1 MVITIDGPAGVGKST
16 LAKYLSEKLGWLHLN
31 SGLFYRLAGSFF
43 DGDYSRMLDKVHQY
57 FTIQDLNIV
66 SELAQQTHLT
76 TVEAG
81 ERASIVSS
89 FLPLRD
95 LINQKIRSIAQS
107 VHLVAEGRDMSTV
120 VFPDAFLKIY
130 LDSDLEERARRR
142 WLEQDRKE
150 NLETIKESLS
160 LRDKRDIEKEH
171 GALRQAPNSWY
182 LDTTHL
188 TIDQVCEKVLL
199 KINSMMGQGD
209 IDHVG

>member
-16 LAKYLSEKLGWLHLN
+16 LAKYLSDKLGWIHLN

-43 DGDYSRMLDKVHQY
+43 EGDYQLMLDKVRQY
-57 FTIQDLNIV
+57 FTIQELNII
-66 SELAQQTHLT
+66 SDLSRKPYLT

-81 ERASIVSS
+81 ERASMVSS
-89 FLPLRD
+89 YLPLRD

-107 VHLVAEGRDMSTV
+107 HYLIAEGRDMSTV

-130 LDSDLEERARRR
+130 LDSDLEERTRRR
-142 WLEQDRKE
+142 WLEQGSKE
-150 NLETIKESLS
+150 NLERIKESLS
-160 LRDKRDIEKEH
+160 QRDKRDIEKEH

-188 TIDQVCEKVLL
+188 TIVQVCEKVLL

-209 IDHVG
+209 IDYVG